1 MRNNINRFI
10 INIGLLVF
18 CIASAFSGI
27 LIQVKYHMG
36 NHGNIAINDNI
47 FEIDY
52 HSWSLIHKISIVVL
66 TVLMFYHVYYHWK
79 WYKAVIT
86 KRLVTKNQQV
96 LILSLLF
103 VLDGL
108 YSPTIIIS
116 NISLIWF
123 LFV

>member
-1 MRNNINRFI
+1 MPNF
-10 INIGLLVF
+10 F
-18 CIASAFSGI
+18 YP
-27 LIQVKYHMG
+27 QVKYHMG

-108 YSPTIIIS
+108 YSPTIIIY